1 MHAVLFDFNGTLY
14 DDKRFHQTAWQR
26 YLKQRFGMEITPEQV
41 EARLIGPSNRMVFT
55 EILQLDLTEDEI
67 HRCSEEKEAV
77 YRAVACERPENL
89 RLVKGVPEL
98 LDLLTDQG
106 IPFALATASVP
117 GNISFYLATLG
128 LGKWLDRDLIVHED
142 GSGRPSK
149 PDPAYYIEAAARIGA
164 PLSRCI
170 IVEDSRAGLE
180 AARRAKPARLIAIDT
195 MLSEDELQKEPG
207 IYAVIHDFT
216 DFARFLEA

>member
-1 MHAVLFDFNGTLY
+1 M
-14 DDKRFHQTAWQR
+14 
-26 YLKQRFGMEITPEQV
+26 
-41 EARLIGPSNRMVFT
+41 
-55 EILQLDLTEDEI
+55 
-67 HRCSEEKEAV
+67 
-77 YRAVACERPENL
+77 YRTVACERPENL

-98 LDLLTDQG
+98 LDLLTVQG

-117 GNISFYLATLG
+117 GNVSFYLDTLG
-128 LGKWLDRDLIVHED
+128 LGKSVDRDRIVHED

-149 PDPAYYIEAAARIGA
+149 PDPAYYIEAAARIGM
-164 PLSRCI
+164 PLSQCI

-180 AARRAKPARLIAIDT
+180 AARRAGPARLIAIDT

-216 DFARFLEA
+216 GFARYLAA